1 MALNILFRSS
11 LSAEVNSALEELSN
25 DESTYKPQRE
35 AEELFRIEDS
45 VQIFFISP
53 AGKVSTF
60 SEPSTLRIFRFK
72 EKESTEDWVPTFIQV
87 LLKQVGF
94 FEH

>member
-1 MALNILFRSS
+1 MFLKIQLFNCFSS
-11 LSAEVNSALEELSN
+11 LSAEVNSALEELVN
-25 DESTYKPQRE
+25 DESAYVPQRE
-35 AEELFRIEDS
+35 AEELFRLEDS

-72 EKESTEDWVPTFIQV
+72 DQEKTEEWVPTSIQV
-87 LLKQVGF
+87 R
-94 FEH
+94 E